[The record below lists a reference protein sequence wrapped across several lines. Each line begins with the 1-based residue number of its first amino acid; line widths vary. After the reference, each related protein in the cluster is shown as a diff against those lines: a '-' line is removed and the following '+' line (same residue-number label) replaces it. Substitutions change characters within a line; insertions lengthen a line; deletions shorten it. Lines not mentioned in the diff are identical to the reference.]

1 MEYGG
6 IEMSEVKE
14 AQIPEI
20 LQPVIYGL
28 MPSSEIIDIS
38 AVEVKVI
45 DTYEANGQGTKN
57 GLMDPIMGE
66 TTTLVDSNS
75 AGEKETNGEFGH
87 IALELPVIHTGF
99 VDLVKT
105 ALNSTCNNCGRVLL
119 HDTPGT
125 HPSDETKSEQDYYRE
140 IVDITLKDCG
150 QSSRE
155 YTSLIKEIELT
166 CTSKDRLNCMHCG
179 AEQDKITFDRP
190 WTFRKQASGGSKV
203 NISTEEISHWLEKI
217 PNNELIFIGI
227 GDSYVRPEWAI
238 MDTIPVPPLAI
249 RPTIIVNEYCS
260 NDDLTDKLVDI
271 VRTNQRLNE
280 VLKSGNF
287 QIVIEDLHTL
297 LQYHCTTYFD
307 NQTSGIPPARHRSG
321 RPLRT
326 LAQRVKGNRT
336 PFRIDFHRPNVK
348 GSIGGHN

>member
-1 MEYGG
+1 
-6 IEMSEVKE
+6 MSDVKE
-14 AQIPEI
+14 VQIPEI

-45 DTYEANGQGTKN
+45 DTYEADGQGSKN

-66 TTTLVDSNS
+66 TSTLVDLDSD
-75 AGEKETNGEFGH
+75 GEKETNGEFGH

-99 VDLVKT
+99 IDLVKT
-105 ALNSTCNNCGRVLL
+105 ALNSTCNNCGRILL
-119 HDTPGT
+119 HETPGT

-140 IVDITLKDCG
+140 IADVTLKDHG
-150 QSSRE
+150 LASSE
-155 YTSLIKEIELT
+155 YTSIINEIKLT
-166 CTSKDRLNCMHCG
+166 CTSKDRVNCMHCEV
-179 AEQDKITFDRP
+179 EQEKIILDMP
-190 WTFRKQASGGSKV
+190 WTFRKQNSEGRKV
-203 NISTEEISHWLEKI
+203 NITTDEISQWLGKI
-217 PNNELIFIGI
+217 PNNELIFIGL

-238 MDTIPVPPLAI
+238 MNTIPVPPLAI

-260 NDDLTDKLVDI
+260 ADDLTNKLVDI
-271 VRTNQRLNE
+271 VRINQRLNE

-287 QIVIEDLHTL
+287 PIVIDDLHTL

-321 RPLRT
+321 RPLKT
-326 LAQRVKGNRT
+326 LAQRVKGDSS
-336 PFRIDFHRPNVK
+336 PFRFDFHRPKVE
-348 GSIGGHN
+348 GSTGGRN